1 MRVIMAAAGTGGHIN
16 PAIAIANKIK
26 KEEPDSEIIFIGAY
40 VGLEK
45 DLVPRAGYTLKQIE
59 SHGIA
64 RKPTPTNIKNFYKT
78 VNTSVSQAKKI
89 IKEFKPDLIVGT
101 GGYVCVS
108 VGIAARVL
116 KVPYIIHE
124 SNVLP
129 GIATK
134 LMARRAKK
142 VLLGFEEAKTKLPRN
157 VNTVVTG
164 TPTKVE
170 KIELT
175 AEEIKEKKREL
186 GFDPEKPLVIIFG
199 GSQGARSINNT
210 MEAIIRNKINKTYQL
225 MWAVGPTQYP
235 IVKEDLKKENIDIE
249 HLDNIQAVNY
259 IYNMEEVLNVSD
271 LAVARSGAM
280 TITELEKIGTP
291 AIFIP
296 FPYAAEN
303 HQEYNARALEKE
315 EAAKVILDKD
325 LNYEILDRTIL
336 DIISDKNTLKKMSK
350 NIAKLSI
357 KNPEDLIYKEL
368 KVD

>member
-45 DLVPRAGYTLKQIE
+45 DLVPRAGYELKQIE
-59 SHGIA
+59 SHGIV
-64 RKPTPTNIKNFYKT
+64 RKPTFSNLKNFHKT
-78 VNTSVSQAKKI
+78 INTSVVQAKKI
-89 IKEFKPDLIVGT
+89 IKEFKPDLIIGT

-108 VGIAARVL
+108 VGIAATVM
-116 KVPYIIHE
+116 KVPFIIHE

-129 GIATK
+129 GVATK
-134 LMARRAKK
+134 MLAKK
-142 VLLGFEEAKTKLPRN
+142 AKKILVGFKEAKEKLPRGTK
-157 VNTVVTG
+157 VIVTG

-170 KIELT
+170 KVELT
-175 AEEIKEKKREL
+175 EKEVKEKKKEL
-186 GFDPEKPLVIIFG
+186 GFDPDMPLAIVFG
-199 GSQGARSINNT
+199 GSQGAKSINIT
-210 MEAIIRNKINKTYQL
+210 MEDIIKEKINKTYQL
-225 MWAVGPTQYP
+225 MWAVGPDQYK

-249 HLDNIQAVNY
+249 HLERIQAVPY
-259 IYNMEEVLNVSD
+259 IYNMSEVLNVSD
-271 LAVARSGAM
+271 LAIVRSGAM

-303 HQEYNARALEKE
+303 HQEYNARALEDE
-315 EAAKVILDKD
+315 GAAKVILDKD
-325 LNYEILDRTIL
+325 LNSEILDKTIL
-336 DIISDKNTLKKMSK
+336 EILSNEDTLKSMSK

>member
-45 DLVPRAGYTLKQIE
+45 DLVPRAGYELKQIE

-64 RKPTPTNIKNFYKT
+64 RKLTAANLRNFHKT
-78 VNTSVSQAKKI
+78 INTSVGQAKKI
-89 IKEFKPDLIVGT
+89 IKEFKPDLIIGT

-129 GIATK
+129 GVATK
-134 LMARRAKK
+134 LMAKRAKK
-142 VLLGFEEAKTKLPRN
+142 VLVGFKEAKDKLPKGTH
-157 VNTVVTG
+157 VVVTG

-170 KIELT
+170 KIEMT
-175 AEEIKEKKREL
+175 DEQVKAKKKEL
-186 GFDPEKPLVIIFG
+186 GFDPEMPLVIVFG
-199 GSQGARSINNT
+199 GSQGAKSINLT
-210 MEAIIRNKINKTYQL
+210 MEGIIKQKLNKTYQL
-225 MWAVGPTQYP
+225 MWAVGPEQYE
-235 IVKEDLKKENIDIE
+235 IVKKDLEEDNINIE
-249 HLDNIQAVNY
+249 KLDRIQAVPY
-259 IYNMEEVLNVSD
+259 IYNMGEVLNVSD
-271 LAVARSGAM
+271 LAVVRSGAM
-280 TITELEKIGTP
+280 TVTELEKIGTP

-315 EAAKVILDKD
+315 GAAKVILDKD
-325 LNYEILDRTIL
+325 INCDILDKTIL
-336 DIISDKNTLKKMSK
+336 EIISSKETLESMSK